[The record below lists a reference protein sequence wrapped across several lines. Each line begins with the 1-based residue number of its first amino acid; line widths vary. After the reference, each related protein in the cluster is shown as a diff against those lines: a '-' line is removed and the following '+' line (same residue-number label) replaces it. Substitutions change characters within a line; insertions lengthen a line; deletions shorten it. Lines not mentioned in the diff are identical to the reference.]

1 MLVKANFIM
10 KFNIREKK
18 LLGGL
23 YVDKFKIGQYV
34 EWRSIIRDKNYEET
48 VKTHHGLI
56 TDVIAVD
63 VGSRD
68 VWYAKVLRN
77 DGKEELI
84 LLSKIRKIETN

>member
-10 KFNIREKK
+10 TSDNKEEK

-48 VKTHHGLI
+48 VKTHQGLI

-77 DGKEELI
+77 DGKEDLI